1 MPEFQF
7 QSNMSVILLIIV
19 IALVSLY
26 FYLELKKV
34 KLVNEELDKKN
45 EMIIKEIDNIHLRL
59 HKFFSGMPK
68 SIVPQPKMSSKPKTP
83 EEVKSNNPKVIESN
97 NNSKNDSNVSKMSS
111 LTKNTNNEINK
122 ETNDT
127 NDTNDTNEQ
136 ISVND
141 FNNLKKNHS
150 NNIFGEIEEIVNDN
164 DDDKLKE
171 DIIEEHK
178 PFIVPDLEPVIYEP
192 DKNIDS
198 NSEEN
203 IEEEDDEVEDI
214 TDIGGSD
221 NENISDD
228 LDEDLLDKYMKM
240 SVKEL
245 KDICSEKNLKH
256 SGNKTALAK
265 RIVENLE

>member
-34 KLVNEELDKKN
+34 KLVNEELNKKN
-45 EMIIKEIDNIHLRL
+45 EIIIKEIDGIHLRL

-68 SIVPQPKMSSKPKTP
+68 SIVPQPKMSSKPKTDG
-83 EEVKSNNPKVIESN
+83 EAKLNVSKVVESN
-97 NNSKNDSNVSKMSS
+97 NDSNIEKMSS
-111 LTKNTNNEINK
+111 LTK
-122 ETNDT
+122 ETNET
-127 NDTNDTNEQ
+127 EETKKTNEQ

-150 NNIFGEIEEIVNDN
+150 NNIFGEIEEIVNDSN
-164 DDDKLKE
+164 ILQE
-171 DIIEEHK
+171 NNIEEHK

-192 DKNIDS
+192 DKNNDS

-203 IEEEDDEVEDI
+203 IKEEDDEVEDI

-245 KDICSEKNLKH
+245 KDLCSEMNLKH
-256 SGNKTALAK
+256 TGNKTTLAR